1 MASSIL
7 KVETGG
13 YQLRWRDPEGR
24 QRKKMFARKV
34 DAEDYK
40 TNIDHSMRAGA
51 YVDPLLGKQTF
62 KDYAEAWRAVRTHR
76 GGTAKQIESHLRLH
90 VYPVL
95 GQRPIGAIRPSEI
108 DALVYGLSTTLA
120 PATVEVIY
128 TWTSTILKAAV
139 RDRVIGSS
147 PCEGIALP
155 EKDHKRI
162 VPISADQVRGII
174 ETIDPR
180 YRGVVV
186 LGAGSG
192 VRISEALGVTV
203 DRLAPMMRSV
213 TIDRQLSRDQHRED
227 GLPEFG
233 KVKDRKNR
241 PRVIPVPEFVGLEL
255 SAHLARYGE
264 GPGGLVFTAK
274 TRPARWLRVSTFAE
288 AFRKAADPLGVEGG
302 FHELRH
308 FYASALIAHGESV
321 KVVQDRLGHSSAT
334 MTLDVYGHLW
344 PNAEDSTRAAIEAA
358 FAPAPADERPAESAR
373 PL

>member
-1 MASSIL
+1 MASIL
-7 KVETGG
+7 KVDTG
-13 YQLRWRDPEGR
+13 YELRWRDPDGR
-24 QRKKMFARKV
+24 QRKKMFPRKV
-34 DAEDYK
+34 DAENYK
-40 TNIDHSMRAGA
+40 TNIDHSMRVGA
-51 YVDPLLGKQTF
+51 YVDPSLGKQTF
-62 KDYAEAWRAVRTHR
+62 KDYAEAWRVVRTHR
-76 GGTAKQIESHLRLH
+76 SGTAKQIEGHLRLH
-90 VYPVL
+90 VYPIL
-95 GQRPIGAIRPSEI
+95 GQRPIAAVRPSEI
-108 DALVYGLSTTLA
+108 DALVYALSEKLA

-128 TWTSTILKAAV
+128 TWTSTIFKAAV

-147 PCEGIALP
+147 PCEGIRPP

-162 VPISADQVRGII
+162 VPITADQVRGII
-174 ETIDPR
+174 EAIDPR
-180 YRGVVV
+180 YRAVVV

-192 VRISEALGVTV
+192 VRIGEALGLTM

-213 TIDRQLSRDQHRED
+213 TIDRQLSRDQHRDD

-241 PRVIPVPEFVGLEL
+241 PRTIPLPGFVGLEL

-264 GPGGLVFTAK
+264 GPGGLVFSSK
-274 TRPARWLRVSTFAE
+274 SDRWLRWATFSE
-288 AFRKAADPLGVEGG
+288 AWRKAADPLGVEGG

-358 FAPAPADERPAESAR
+358 LAPVLLAFQESAGQ
-373 PL
+373 